1 MIYISTGGFRNLK
14 PQSIIKKFSSAGIKS
29 IELSGGSYD
38 EVKKIIK
45 FLKKN
50 KNLDYSLHNY
60 FPVPKKHFVI
70 NLASVNKK
78 VFRQSLLNIKK
89 SINISNK
96 FKSSYFGFHAG
107 FLFDPNIKHLGK
119 KFDKVKLQN
128 RKKTMELF
136 LRRVNLL
143 AKEAKKRKS
152 RF

>member
-60 FPVPKKHFVI
+60 FPVPKKNFVI

-78 VFRQSLLNIKK
+78 VFN
-89 SINISNK
+89 NP
-96 FKSSYFGFHAG
+96 Y
-107 FLFDPNIKHLGK
+107 
-119 KFDKVKLQN
+119 
-128 RKKTMELF
+128 
-136 LRRVNLL
+136 
-143 AKEAKKRKS
+143 
-152 RF
+152 